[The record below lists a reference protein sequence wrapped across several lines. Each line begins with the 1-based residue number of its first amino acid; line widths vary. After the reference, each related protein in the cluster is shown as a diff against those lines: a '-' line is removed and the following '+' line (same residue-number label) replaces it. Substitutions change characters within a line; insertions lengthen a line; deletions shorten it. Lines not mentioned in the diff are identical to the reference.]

1 PAFAPCVPP
10 PPATTPSPPS
20 SPPPRSPA
28 LDARPL
34 PRHDDFD
41 PASADY
47 IDWYD
52 GAISPQL
59 EHGREYYLAQ
69 LEIMDREIGRLL
81 DHLEAT
87 GRRESTL
94 VVYLTDNG
102 GSTCNYGDNF
112 PLDGTKYSLFEGGV
126 RVPMILSRPGT
137 VPAGERS

>member
-28 LDARPL
+28 LDARAL

-81 DHLEAT
+81 DHLRSEEHT
-87 GRRESTL
+87 SELQSRFDIVCRVLL
-94 VVYLTDNG
+94 VEKDK
-102 GSTCNYGDNF
+102 TC
-112 PLDGTKYSLFEGGV
+112 
-126 RVPMILSRPGT
+126 
-137 VPAGERS
+137 